1 MTGSIL
7 QLVAYGIEDIF
18 LTNDPQITYFKVVY
32 KRHTNFSRE
41 EIRQNFIQRPDFN
54 TQVSA
59 TISKNGDLMEKTYL
73 VINLP
78 PIPSFDDGITK
89 VAWARYP
96 GYSLI
101 NTMSIEINGRQ
112 ICKHYGEW
120 MMLWNE
126 MFNINATLPS
136 FKKMIGDVSELTDFT
151 DGKSSYRIYIPLQFW
166 FCRSSAN
173 ALPLV
178 SLQYSDVKINVSF
191 KPWSECII
199 FSPSHYII
207 CSDNITGFYDNEY
220 IEQNIDGN
228 IVYGIFRSFDCYSKK
243 LYYTLLSPSN
253 FKTIPSNST
262 NSTNNSKYK
271 IIGMTSKFE
280 VTPAVQNTNSI
291 IINPASYKYN
301 KIKTLILG
309 DTYLLVNYIFIDE
322 DERLQISQTKQ
333 DYIIEQL
340 YYTNYNQVIG
350 PSETIKVNIDN
361 PCKFIVWILQQ
372 KYLYDALDYYNY
384 TNTPRHKI
392 SKDKDITSQIY
403 NIGDPMPVFDKSLAL
418 NQTILFNQ
426 KERLSYRDG
435 KYFKYNQIYE
445 KCVNAPPVGT
455 NCYFFSINP
464 NTLQH
469 SGTCNMSK
477 IETIEIKMSIN
488 PVLSTSN
495 IGLFRAYAETYNI
508 LRISYGLGA
517 VLFDN

>member
-41 EIRQNFIQRPDFN
+41 EIRQNFIQRPDFD
-54 TQVSA
+54 TQISA
-59 TISKNGDLMEKTYL
+59 TIGKNGDLMEKTYL

-78 PIPSFDDGITK
+78 PIPSFDDNITK
-89 VAWARYP
+89 VAWVRYP

-101 NTMSIEINGRQ
+101 ETISIEINGRQ

-126 MFNINATLPS
+126 MFNINANQPS
-136 FKKMIGDVSELTDFT
+136 FKKMIGDIPDLTNFT
-151 DGKSSYRIYIPLQFW
+151 DGKPSYKIYIPLQFW

-178 SLQYSDVKINVSF
+178 SLQYSDVKINVSL
-191 KPWSECII
+191 KPWNECVI

-207 CSDNITGFYDNEY
+207 CSDNITGFIENEY
-220 IEQNIDGN
+220 IQQNIDGN
-228 IVYGIFRSFDCYSKK
+228 IVYGRFRYFDCYSKK
-243 LYYTLLSPSN
+243 LYYTLLSKSN
-253 FKTIPSNST
+253 FKTVPYNAIVM
-262 NSTNNSKYK
+262 SKYK
-271 IIGMTSKFE
+271 IIGMTSLYE
-280 VTPAVQNTNSI
+280 VLPAMQNQKSI
-291 IINPASYKYN
+291 TINPATYKYN
-301 KIKTLILG
+301 KLKTLILG

-322 DERLQISQTKQ
+322 DERLQIAQTKQ

-340 YYTNYNQVIG
+340 YYTEYNNIVG
-350 PSETIKVNIDN
+350 PSETVKVNIDN
-361 PCKFIVWILQQ
+361 PCKFIIWVLQQ
-372 KYLYDALDYYNY
+372 KYIYDALDYYNY

-392 SKDKDITSQIY
+392 LQDIDITTQIY
-403 NIGDPMPVFDKSLAL
+403 NIGDATPIFDKHLAL
-418 NQTILFNQ
+418 NETILFNQ
-426 KERLSYRDG
+426 KERLSFRDT
-435 KYFKYNQIYE
+435 KYFRLNQIYE
-445 KCVNAPPVGT
+445 KCVNPPPIGT
-455 NCYFFSINP
+455 NCYFFSLNP
-464 NTLQH
+464 NSLQH

-488 PVLSTSN
+488 PILSTN
-495 IGLFRAYAETYNI
+495 NVGLFRAYAETYNI
-508 LRISYGLGA
+508 LRISNGLGA